1 MLNGDDMLDR
11 VKHLLDQ
18 IKVLEDELALELQKQ
33 ESKVFFQ
40 LKGKKVEFERSLREA
55 HRQLKTGVIKWL
67 FGIRPIN
74 IITAP
79 IIYGMFIPIILFD
92 ILISFYQFSC
102 FPIYKITKVRRGDY
116 IVLDRHHLMYLNIFE
131 RAHCM
136 YCSYANGLLS
146 YAREILAKTEQ
157 YFCPIKHARG
167 VLGTHDRYNRF
178 LAYGDAE
185 NYHERLEKLRQ
196 ELAKESEPINKK

>member
-1 MLNGDDMLDR
+1 
-11 VKHLLDQ
+11 
-18 IKVLEDELALELQKQ
+18 
-33 ESKVFFQ
+33 
-40 LKGKKVEFERSLREA
+40 
-55 HRQLKTGVIKWL
+55 
-67 FGIRPIN
+67 
-74 IITAP
+74 
-79 IIYGMFIPIILFD
+79 
-92 ILISFYQFSC
+92 
-102 FPIYKITKVRRGDY
+102 
-116 IVLDRHHLMYLNIFE
+116 MYLNIFE